1 MSTGS
6 NDNPSGYDPG
16 VMGRRFF
23 KAESLNDLSAVTEN
37 LIELSG
43 SDCKDANLVASLR
56 DDGTHAPA
64 FDLDRRAFLIPT
76 TTSGNHHMYIDEV
89 LSWRQYRALLRGFY
103 KSGLLD
109 PSVYWRSLYRGS
121 THVRPPWVR
130 KTEKEYAMGSIDLPP
145 DRVKARRALR
155 RIKVRVVC
163 RIIVWRL
170 REIL

>member
-1 MSTGS
+1 MSTS
-6 NDNPSGYDPG
+6 DDKNPSGYDPG
-16 VMGRRFF
+16 AMGRRFF
-23 KAESLNDLSAVTEN
+23 KAKSLNDLSAVAED
-37 LIELSG
+37 LVELSS
-43 SDCKDANLVASLR
+43 SDRKDANLVASLR

-64 FDLDRRAFLIPT
+64 FDLDRRAVLIPT
-76 TTSGNHHMYIDEV
+76 TTPGNHHMYIDEV

-121 THVRPPWVR
+121 TYVRPPWVR
-130 KTEKEYAMGSIDLPP
+130 KTEKEYALGSIDEPP

-163 RIIVWRL
+163 CIVVWRL
-170 REIL
+170 RELL